1 MHKKNLTIVLVV
13 DNDQSILSLVKEQL
27 SAYDYLPILAS
38 SGEEALEIA
47 SKQTS
52 IDVLITDIKRPGIN
66 GIDLVKQINTLYP
79 EIKVL
84 FMSVFTLPSTL
95 YSLSGKKMVFLQKP
109 FLADTLIAKMKFV
122 LS

>member
-13 DNDQSILSLVKEQL
+13 DNDPSILSLVKEQL

-38 SGEEALEIA
+38 SGEEALGIA

-66 GIDLVKQINTLYP
+66 GIDLVKQISTLYP

>member
-13 DNDQSILSLVKEQL
+13 DNDPSILSLVKEQL

-66 GIDLVKQINTLYP
+66 GIDLVRQFSTLYP

>member
-13 DNDQSILSLVKEQL
+13 DNDPSILSLVKEQL

>member
-13 DNDQSILSLVKEQL
+13 DDDPSILSLVKEQL
-27 SAYDYLPILAS
+27 SANEYLPILAS
-38 SGEEALEIA
+38 SGEEALKIA
-47 SKQTS
+47 SKNPP
-52 IDVLITDIKRPGIN
+52 IDLLLTDIKMPGIN
-66 GIDLVKQINTLYP
+66 GIDLVKQISTLYP

-95 YSLSGKKMVFLQKP
+95 YSISGKEMVFLQKP

>member
-13 DNDQSILSLVKEQL
+13 DNDPSILSLVKEQL

-66 GIDLVKQINTLYP
+66 GIDLVKQISTLYP

>member
-13 DNDQSILSLVKEQL
+13 DNDPSILSLVKEQL

-38 SGEEALEIA
+38 SGEEALGIA